1 MVSAIALASYEVS
14 MCSLEIDAAMFWSL
28 HGFIECMWQKRQH
41 MAGGRFKHDFEVS
54 SVSYENNC
62 SEFS

>member
-1 MVSAIALASYEVS
+1 
-14 MCSLEIDAAMFWSL
+14 MFWSL

-54 SVSYENNC
+54 CASHQNYFSDC
-62 SEFS
+62 S